1 MPREGPMRI
10 KPLFLGIGITEQTFI
25 YSVISL

>member
-10 KPLFLGIGITEQTFI
+10 KPLFLGISITEQFFI
-25 YSVISL
+25 YAVISH